1 MENEIRERRIVQ
13 AAQARRDIAALT
25 RAQGMAHAMWLKT
38 ERNERGQ
45 WAIVGKK
52 LQEMLVD
59 TERYIRDLEEGRRYK
74 IVRHHEMDGIGPT
87 VIKTGLTLAEAQAH
101 CKREDTHGSGW
112 FDGYT
117 EESNG

>member
-1 MENEIRERRIVQ
+1 MPTIVERRIAQ
-13 AAQARRDIAALT
+13 AAQARRDIDALT

-59 TERYIRDLEEGRRYK
+59 TERYLQMLVLFNNPE
-74 IVRHHEMDGIGPT
+74 
-87 VIKTGLTLAEAQAH
+87 
-101 CKREDTHGSGW
+101 
-112 FDGYT
+112 
-117 EESNG
+117 EESHG